1 MKKILLL
8 LLAAVTIYLGLT
20 LIPPFLS
27 DLMNESQQAE
37 SSTTSEVNSESEQVE
52 SSCQQSESSAL
63 PEMKFWGIPFGSNR
77 QEVERKLKKKGGRF
91 RKTEY
96 GLDLWQVGSPF
107 AGYPV
112 EALVVGYT
120 PDGRLSSGRVILQPW
135 RERGVLERY
144 EQLKKQLT
152 TKYGKPTKVV
162 DKYNNPDDK
171 DYLDKFDALELDK
184 YQLAALWEV
193 GKEKE
198 RLAIRLWIDSDCT
211 IFIEYTHKGL
221 YAANE
226 QQNLDD
232 L

>member
-1 MKKILLL
+1 MKKILLFV
-8 LLAAVTIYLGLT
+8 LAAVTIYLGLT

-27 DLMNESQQAE
+27 ELMPESRQAE
-37 SSTTSEVNSESEQVE
+37 SSTTSEVNPDGQ
-52 SSCQQSESSAL
+52 SSGSSAATG
-63 PEMKFWGIPFGSNR
+63 EKFWGIPFGIGR
-77 QEVERKLKKKGGRF
+77 QALERELKKKGGRF
-91 RKTEY
+91 RGTEH
-96 GLDLWQVGSPF
+96 GLDLWRVESPF

-112 EALVVGYT
+112 DALVVGYT
-120 PDGRLSSGRVILQPW
+120 PDGRLSSGRVTLQPW

-162 DKYNNPDDK
+162 DKYNDPSDRS
-171 DYLDKFDALELDK
+171 YLDKFDALELDK
-184 YQLAALWEV
+184 YQLAAIWDV

-198 RLAIRLWIDSDCT
+198 GVVITLLMNADCS
-211 IFIEYTHKGL
+211 IFIEYIHKGL

>member
-1 MKKILLL
+1 MKKILLFV
-8 LLAAVTIYLGLT
+8 LAAVTIYLGLT

-27 DLMNESQQAE
+27 DLMNESRQTE
-37 SSTTSEVNSESEQVE
+37 SSTTSEVNPDGQ
-52 SSCQQSESSAL
+52 SSGSSAATG
-63 PEMKFWGIPFGSNR
+63 EKFWGIPFGIGR
-77 QEVERKLKKKGGRF
+77 QALERELEKKGGRF
-91 RKTEY
+91 RGTEH
-96 GLDLWQVGSPF
+96 GLDLWTVESPF

-162 DKYNNPDDK
+162 DKYNDPSDRS
-171 DYLDKFDALELDK
+171 YLDKFYALELDK
-184 YQLAALWEV
+184 YQLAAIWDV

-198 RLAIRLWIDSDCT
+198 GVVITLLINADCS
-211 IFIEYTHKGL
+211 IFIEYIHKGL

-226 QQNLDD
+226 QQNLDE

>member
-37 SSTTSEVNSESEQVE
+37 SSTTSEVNSESGQVE

-77 QEVERKLKKKGGRF
+77 QEVERELKKKGGRF

-96 GLDLWQVGSPF
+96 GLDLWTVESPF

-112 EALVVGYT
+112 EALVVRYT
-120 PDGRLSSGRVILQPW
+120 PEGRLSSGRIILQSW
-135 RERGVLERY
+135 REIGVFERY
-144 EQLKKQLT
+144 EQLKEQLT

-162 DKYNNPDDK
+162 DKYNNPDEK
-171 DYLDKFDALELDK
+171 DYLDKLDALELGK
-184 YQLAALWEV
+184 YQPAALWEV

-198 RLAIRLWIDSDCT
+198 GVVITLWIDVNCS
-211 IFIEYTHKGL
+211 IFIEYIHKGL
-221 YAANE
+221 YAANA